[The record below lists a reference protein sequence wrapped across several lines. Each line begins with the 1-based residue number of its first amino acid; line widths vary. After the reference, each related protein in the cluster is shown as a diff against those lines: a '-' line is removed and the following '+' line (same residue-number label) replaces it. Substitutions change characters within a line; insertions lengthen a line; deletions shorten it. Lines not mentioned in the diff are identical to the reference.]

1 MELDT
6 IINIITQYNLTGD
19 ELLLIYLTLCAQ
31 DGHPE
36 YFAKWFNGGG
46 QAKLKDLFISL
57 KEKGIIHKNYDP
69 SSYIPDEIEFNK
81 TFLKRYFKLAGE
93 LGRELFEAYEPF
105 IKVNGALYSLKNY
118 SKKFYSLDEFC
129 FWYSSTIGHSV
140 EKHKKIIEILKWARE
155 NNLINIGILEFVSS
169 HKWVDLEKLR
179 LEGFNKQTASSIY
192 LD

>member
-57 KEKGIIHKNYDP
+57 KEK
-69 SSYIPDEIEFNK
+69 E
-81 TFLKRYFKLAGE
+81 
-93 LGRELFEAYEPF
+93 
-105 IKVNGALYSLKNY
+105 
-118 SKKFYSLDEFC
+118 
-129 FWYSSTIGHSV
+129 
-140 EKHKKIIEILKWARE
+140 
-155 NNLINIGILEFVSS
+155 
-169 HKWVDLEKLR
+169 
-179 LEGFNKQTASSIY
+179 
-192 LD
+192 

>member
-118 SKKFYSLDEFC
+118 SKSFILLMNFVFDTLLLLD
-129 FWYSSTIGHSV
+129 TV
-140 EKHKKIIEILKWARE
+140 LKNTKR
-155 NNLINIGILEFVSS
+155 
-169 HKWVDLEKLR
+169 
-179 LEGFNKQTASSIY
+179 
-192 LD
+192 

>member
-31 DGHPE
+31 EGHPE

-46 QAKLKDLFISL
+46 QTKLKELFSSL
-57 KEKGIIHKNYDP
+57 KEKGIIHKNYNP

-81 TFLKRYFKLAGE
+81 TFLKRYFKQAGL
-93 LGRELFEAYEPF
+93 LGKELFETYEPF
-105 IKVNGALYSLKNY
+105 IRINGVVHSLKNI
-118 SKKFYSLDEFC
+118 SKKFYSLEEFY
-129 FWYSSTIGHSV
+129 FWYSSTIGHSI
-140 EKHKKIIEILKWARE
+140 EKHRKIIEILKWAKE
-155 NNLINIGILEFVSS
+155 NNLINMGILEFVGS
-169 HKWVDLEKLR
+169 HKWVELERLR
-179 LEGFNKQTASSIY
+179 AEGFNKQTANSIY